1 MRVALVNP
9 RIETYSS
16 TLPPLGLL
24 YIASVLEK
32 ENIEVKVFDPHPHDD
47 GAIQAII
54 DYKPDILGFSILTT
68 YIFRAKKIISTLRQS
83 LKAATYVV
91 GGIHPTVLPEE
102 SLSFLD
108 ADIAVVSEGEHTM
121 KEIVRN
127 LSAHASLASIKGIV
141 YKDCGKI
148 VKNPPRELIE
158 DLDSVPFPARHLLN
172 FEKYLFPPGIIRGYW
187 SERSTTVIT
196 SRGCPYHCIY
206 CGSQAIFGH
215 KTRRRSV
222 NDVMNELEHLVRQYR
237 VDSIWFI
244 DDTFTLNKAWLHEF
258 CDRLMKSGWNLKW
271 GCQARVNTVNEE
283 TLALMKKAGLVQLDF
298 GVESGSDRV
307 LKALRKDSSEDTIRN
322 AFRIAKKV
330 GVRTMATFIFGNP
343 EETKEDV
350 DKTFALAK
358 EINPNFVSSFFLTP
372 FPGTELMDLVRMNK
386 WDMDL
391 NYLETGLKKRPP
403 LRINFTDE
411 ELLGFRERF
420 QRQFFFRNYTS
431 LFLNVPYMA
440 KATMVVLRYPW
451 GVWHGLKAFRKSRV
465 FDDFVF
471 GFLLY
476 YADKKQR

>member
-1 MRVALVNP
+1 MRIALVNP

-24 YIASVLEK
+24 YIAAVLEK
-32 ENIEVKVFDPHPHDD
+32 EGFEVRMFDPHPHDD
-47 GAIQAII
+47 GAINSII
-54 DYKPDILGFSILTT
+54 DYKPDILGFSVLTT
-68 YIFRAKKIISTLRQS
+68 YIFRAKQLISLLKPS
-83 LKAATYVV
+83 LNKTMFIV

-102 SLSFLD
+102 SLAFLG
-108 ADIAVVSEGEHTM
+108 ADIAVVGEGEITIKELVKSLSEHTA
-121 KEIVRN
+121 
-127 LSAHASLASIKGIV
+127 LSAIKGIV
-141 YKDCGKI
+141 YKDGYSVIKT
-148 VKNPPRELIE
+148 PSRELIE
-158 DLDSVPFPARHLLN
+158 DLNSIPFPARHLLN

-215 KTRRRSV
+215 RTRRRSV
-222 NDVMNELEHLVRQYR
+222 DDVMGELEQLAKHYH

-244 DDTFTLNKAWLHEF
+244 DDTFTLNNKWLHDF
-258 CDRLMKSGWNLKW
+258 CGRLMSSGLNLKW

-283 TLALMKKAGLVQLDF
+283 TLTLMKKAGLVQLDF

-307 LKALRKDSSEDTIRN
+307 LKALKKDSSEDTIRN

-330 GVRTMATFIFGNP
+330 GVRTLATFIFGSP
-343 EETKEDV
+343 EETREDV
-350 DKTFALAK
+350 EKTFALAK

-386 WDMDL
+386 WEMDED
-391 NYLETGLKKRPP
+391 YIVGGLKKKPP
-403 LRINFTDE
+403 LRINFSVE
-411 ELLGFRERF
+411 ELYEFRKRF
-420 QRQFFFRNYTS
+420 QRQFLVRNYLS
-431 LFLNVPYMA
+431 LFLNFSYMA
-440 KATMVVLRYPW
+440 KATLLVLRYPM
-451 GVWHGLKAFRKSRV
+451 GILKGLKAFMKTWV

-471 GFLLY
+471 GFLIY